1 MDEPSV
7 LSLRNVEIK
16 SISPNP
22 NPNIHLN
29 ESSQLL
35 LKEHVSNE
43 EKARVKVKADTN
55 GEEKF

>member
-16 SISPNP
+16 SISP

>member
-7 LSLRNVEIK
+7 LSLRNVKIK
-16 SISPNP
+16 SISP

-35 LKEHVSNE
+35 LKKHVSNE
-43 EKARVKVKADTN
+43 EKARVKVKPDTN
-55 GEEKF
+55 GEKKF

>member
-7 LSLRNVEIK
+7 LSLRNVKIK
-16 SISPNP
+16 SISP

-35 LKEHVSNE
+35 LKKHVSNE
-43 EKARVKVKADTN
+43 EKARVKVKPDTN

>member
-7 LSLRNVEIK
+7 LSLRNVKIK

-22 NPNIHLN
+22 NIYLN

-43 EKARVKVKADTN
+43 EKARVKVKPDTN